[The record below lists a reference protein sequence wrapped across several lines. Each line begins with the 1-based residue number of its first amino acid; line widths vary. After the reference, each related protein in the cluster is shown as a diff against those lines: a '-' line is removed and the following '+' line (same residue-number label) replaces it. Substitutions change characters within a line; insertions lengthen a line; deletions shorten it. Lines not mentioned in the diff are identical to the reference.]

1 MKKLLFLLMTAI
13 VSLQSFAI
21 DRFVDPSLAS
31 GNGTT
36 LFNTIASAVAASVN
50 GDRILIVSGNY
61 NEPTLTLNKSLVV
74 IPQVVGAN
82 VTINFHVNITGFAG
96 MKLSILGININNYN
110 ITATNDGGSQSNRS
124 KLSIID
130 CKNIANLNVDQNNYE
145 LNVAKCNISGTT
157 TMRYGNFVVSK
168 TANLTVNDETSSN
181 LTNSAIL
188 ITNDTITGLLYCRN
202 DDHRLRIYNN
212 LINNMEFWKWN
223 NNSAITN
230 SLVNNDFIAGGY
242 IFIPNGGVPYY
253 NFDISNNLF
262 LGVPTFHWSG
272 GCNCNGCA
280 GYYDGVV
287 SVGAGWPSWSCTAQS
302 MPQSTTS
309 TGFPNGDVS
318 GFFKWT
324 YNGIDLPVGYSGGSN
339 LVYTEILG
347 LTGTTVDA
355 GNPIH
360 SYYDVDLT
368 VNDRGRTGGPYS
380 ILNYSPQFNPS
391 NGKAFVFD
399 LEMPADLYP
408 GQPIDIQAKGYHR
421 N

>member
-1 MKKLLFLLMTAI
+1 MKKLGFLLLSVI

-21 DRFVDPSLAS
+21 DRFVDPGLAN

-50 GDRILIVSGNY
+50 GDRILIVAGNY

-74 IPQVVGAN
+74 IPQVVGAT

-96 MKLSILGININNYN
+96 MKLSILGFNFNGYN
-110 ITATNDGGSQSNRS
+110 ITANNDGGSQSNRS
-124 KLSIID
+124 KVSIID

-145 LNVAKCNISGTT
+145 LNVAKCTISGTT

-168 TANLTVNDETSSN
+168 TANLNVNDEASSN

-188 ITNDTITGLLYCRN
+188 ITNDTITGTLSYRN
-202 DDHRLRIYNN
+202 DDHRMRIYNN
-212 LINNMEFWKWN
+212 LLTSLDLWKWN
-223 NNSAITN
+223 NNSTITN
-230 SLVNNDFIAGGY
+230 SVLNNDFTVGASV
-242 IFIPNGGVPYY
+242 FIPNDTPPYY
-253 NFDISNNLF
+253 NIDFSNNLF
-262 LGVPTFHWSG
+262 LGGTTFVWSG
-272 GCNCNGCA
+272 GCCGGCTGTYDGSYSNGC
-280 GYYDGVV
+280 
-287 SVGAGWPSWSCTAQS
+287 GWGRNSN
-302 MPQSTTS
+302 TS
-309 TGFPNGDVS
+309 TSGFPNGNVG

-324 YNGIDLPVGYSGGSN
+324 YNGIDLPCSYTGGSS
-339 LVYTEILG
+339 LVLTKITG
-347 LTGTTVDA
+347 PTGTTVNA

-360 SYYDVDLT
+360 SYYDIDLT

-399 LEMPADLYP
+399 LEIPADLYP
-408 GQPIDIQAKGYHR
+408 GQPIDIKAKGYHR

>member
-1 MKKLLFLLMTAI
+1 MKKLVFLLMTAI
-13 VSLQSFAI
+13 VSVQSFAI

-50 GDRILIVSGNY
+50 GDRILIVAGNY

-96 MKLSILGININNYN
+96 MKLSILGFNFNGYN
-110 ITATNDGGSQSNRS
+110 ITATNDGGSQANRS
-124 KLSIID
+124 KVSIID
-130 CKNIANLNVDQNNYE
+130 CKNIANLDVNQNNYE
-145 LNVAKCNISGTT
+145 LNVAKSTISGNT

-168 TANLTVNDETSSN
+168 TANLNVNDETSSN

-188 ITNDTITGLLYCRN
+188 ITNDTITGTLNYRN
-202 DDHRLRIYNN
+202 DDHRMRIYNN
-212 LINNMEFWKWN
+212 LITNIALWKWN
-223 NNSAITN
+223 NNSTITN
-230 SLVNNDFIAGGY
+230 SVLNNDFVSGGY
-242 IFIPNGGVPYY
+242 VFIPTGSVPLY
-253 NFDISNNLF
+253 NIDFSNNLF
-262 LGVPTFHWSG
+262 LGSPTFYWSG
-272 GCNCNGCA
+272 GCNCSGCG
-280 GYYDGVV
+280 GYYDG
-287 SVGAGWPSWSCTAQS
+287 SAGTQSYCNGWQSTSWSS
-302 MPQSTTS
+302 STTS
-309 TGFPNGDVS
+309 SGFPNDNIS

-324 YNGIDLPVGYSGGSN
+324 YNGISLPNSYTGGNN
-339 LVYTEILG
+339 LVFTNIAG
-347 LTGTTVDA
+347 PTGTTVNA

-360 SYYDVDLT
+360 NYYDIDLT

-399 LEMPADLYP
+399 LEIPADLYP

>member
-1 MKKLLFLLMTAI
+1 MKKLGFLLLTVI

-21 DRFVDPSLAS
+21 DRFVDPGLAN

-50 GDRILIVSGNY
+50 GDRILIVAGNY

-74 IPQVVGAN
+74 IPQVVGTN

-96 MKLSILGININNYN
+96 MKLSILGFNFNGYN
-110 ITATNDGGSQSNRS
+110 ITATNDGGSQANRS
-124 KLSIID
+124 KVSIID
-130 CKNIANLNVDQNNYE
+130 CKNIANLSVNQNNYE
-145 LNVAKCNISGTT
+145 LNVAKCTITGTT

-168 TANLTVNDETSSN
+168 TVDLNINDETSSN
-181 LTNSAIL
+181 LTSSAIL
-188 ITNDTITGLLYCRN
+188 ITNDTITGTLNYRN
-202 DDHRLRIYNN
+202 DDHRMRIYNN
-212 LINNMEFWKWN
+212 LITNLALWKWN
-223 NNSAITN
+223 NNSTITN
-230 SLVNNDFIAGGY
+230 SVLNNDFSDAGFV
-242 IFIPNGGVPYY
+242 FIPADGVPSY
-253 NFDISNNLF
+253 NIDFSNNLF
-262 LGVPTFHWSG
+262 LGTVTFVWSDEQC
-272 GCNCNGCA
+272 GCWA
-280 GYYDGVV
+280 GYYDGGQ
-287 SVGAGWPSWSCTAQS
+287 SCNNNCNWWPS
-302 MPQSTTS
+302 STTFS
-309 TGFPNGDVS
+309 GFPNGGVG

-324 YNGIDLPVGYSGGSN
+324 YNGIDLPVGYAGGNS

-347 LTGTTVDA
+347 PTGTTVNA

-399 LEMPADLYP
+399 LEIPADLYP
-408 GQPIDIQAKGYHR
+408 GQPIDIKAKGYHR